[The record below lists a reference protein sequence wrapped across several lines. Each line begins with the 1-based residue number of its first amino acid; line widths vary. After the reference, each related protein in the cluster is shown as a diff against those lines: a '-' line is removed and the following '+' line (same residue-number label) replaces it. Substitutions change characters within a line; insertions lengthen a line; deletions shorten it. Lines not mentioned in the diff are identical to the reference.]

1 MSDGHPSTDPCSE
14 VLRLARL
21 SPLLPLF
28 VQIKAGAED
37 LEGLAV
43 VPALSDHSAEHRR
56 EGVPGHSQP
65 ISLRAVLARLV
76 YQALTDIENHSS
88 DHDEQ
93 GRTVGAVRLMRGLS
107 ALSAPGL
114 EPTATADGKLLIAV
128 IRAARDPSSVA
139 VARSQAAQGS
149 SAPDSGWFGR
159 SPHAPHPA
167 FGASMGPRMVCPG
180 AQAVE
185 RRTGTVHRA
194 VTPAMALMP
203 SSLRSLHFTP
213 YEEGIGILRTSTSGE
228 PALPRS

>member
-1 MSDGHPSTDPCSE
+1 M
-14 VLRLARL
+14 

-159 SPHAPHPA
+159 SPPASHPA
-167 FGASMGPRMVCPG
+167 FGGIAGPPDGVSGGPG
-180 AQAVE
+180 
-185 RRTGTVHRA
+185 RRTADRNGAPGGDTCDG
-194 VTPAMALMP
+194 LMP